1 MTENQHAQNQQIQTD
16 QANLL
21 SSLSPEFSVDDPQAT
36 LDHIR
41 QKMES
46 VAEEFAG
53 GKLNR
58 AQFNAIY
65 GHYSEQRTI
74 IETLM
79 KRNPGSDAWRQVA
92 KPGKT
97 TFLRAH
103 FEAQVVFYIVF
114 KHQVRSP
121 LMSAGE
127 HPPKSTP
134 HIVTALKHLWQLK
147 EIPSNRLARKE
158 IDEGQWL
165 VIAIGDQAITVVV
178 YSMQPSNKQVHLVR
192 DLHDDFESANRLSL
206 KRNQPASQ
214 MVFPQRALLP

>member
-1 MTENQHAQNQQIQTD
+1 MTENQQSQTQPD
-16 QANLL
+16 QADLL
-21 SSLSPEFSVDDPQAT
+21 SALSPEFSLEDPQAT

-46 VAEEFAG
+46 VAEEFAA

-65 GHYSEQRTI
+65 GHYNEQRTI
-74 IETLM
+74 IETII
-79 KRNPGSDAWRQVA
+79 KRNPENDAWRQVA

-103 FEAQVVFYIVF
+103 FEALPVFYIVF

-121 LMSAGE
+121 LISAGE

-134 HIVTALKHLWQLK
+134 HVVTALKHLWRLDK
-147 EIPSNRLARKE
+147 IPSNRLARKE
-158 IDEGQWL
+158 IDDGQWL
-165 VIAIGDQAITVVV
+165 VLAIGEQAITVVI
-178 YSMQPSNKQVHLVR
+178 YSMQPSNKQVHLVL

-214 MVFPQRALLP
+214 MVFPQRALLS